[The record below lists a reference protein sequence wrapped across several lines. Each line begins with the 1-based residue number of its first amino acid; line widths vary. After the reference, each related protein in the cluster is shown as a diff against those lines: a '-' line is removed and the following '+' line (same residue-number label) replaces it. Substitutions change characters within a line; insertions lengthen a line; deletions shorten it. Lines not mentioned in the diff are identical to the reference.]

1 MLSVQADVTEA
12 FSDAFGFLR
21 SRGHETA
28 FSYLDKPLPWNGC
41 VAKAVDATG
50 FRLIHQLYED
60 SVQTCFDYIAEQRPG
75 AILLNGQSL
84 YPLLDMIRGMEDYK
98 PDLVI
103 GVDEFHC
110 FLESPLIVGGIRTST
125 AEKAR
130 RGIQELIRR
139 VEEPGAP
146 REGIIPLTPG
156 KFIDFTSGN
165 IPVMSYAG
173 AVHD

>member
-1 MLSVQADVTEA
+1 
-12 FSDAFGFLR
+12 
-21 SRGHETA
+21 
-28 FSYLDKPLPWNGC
+28 
-41 VAKAVDATG
+41 
-50 FRLIHQLYED
+50 
-60 SVQTCFDYIAEQRPG
+60 
-75 AILLNGQSL
+75 
-84 YPLLDMIRGMEDYK
+84 MIRGMEGYK
-98 PDLVI
+98 PDLII

-110 FLESPLIVGGIRTST
+110 FLESPLIVGSIRTST